1 MRSWA
6 GQSRAGQGRV
16 ERNRSSCLPG
26 GRVATLRVS
35 SRRAISRSSTRTS
48 RFPGS
53 FSSILR
59 KKIKSRRRMR
69 FLQIFVNDELS
80 DVFDYEIIS
89 HPRRRMLWPF
99 KIFKY

>member
-1 MRSWA
+1 MGWA
-6 GQSRAGQGRV
+6 EQGRAGQGGEKSIVVFTR
-16 ERNRSSCLPG
+16 RPRRDAAG
-26 GRVATLRVS
+26 FVAARDFALEYADIALSWIV
-35 SRRAISRSSTRTS
+35 
-48 RFPGS
+48 
-53 FSSILR
+53 SSILR